1 MFLYKYKHNDDIFF
15 RLAPKKVTINK
26 QISLGEPVGH
36 PVMVTS
42 TVEQA
47 LSQIE
52 TAMRTPVEEEK
63 EVTPAEKK
71 MASSII
77 SNFLKA

>member
-1 MFLYKYKHNDDIFF
+1 
-15 RLAPKKVTINK
+15 
-26 QISLGEPVGH
+26 
-36 PVMVTS
+36 MVTS